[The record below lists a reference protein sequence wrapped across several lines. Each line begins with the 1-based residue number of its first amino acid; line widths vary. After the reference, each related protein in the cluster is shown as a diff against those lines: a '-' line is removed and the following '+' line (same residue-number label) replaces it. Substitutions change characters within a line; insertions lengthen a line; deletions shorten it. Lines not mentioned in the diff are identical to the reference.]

1 LLFGGGLTLGMLIDK
16 SGLGLLLVSEVA
28 QLVNIVPMFLFLWI
42 IDQNGLKEVLY
53 FAMEN

>member
-1 LLFGGGLTLGMLIDK
+1 MLFGGGLTLGMLIDK